1 MLKGNFQFRSTRNGT
16 REMADY
22 SAIRAYFDYKDL
34 HYFTFHHKSE
44 KSVKAVTRHL
54 PIDTPAED
62 VSNGLQDLG
71 YSVFSVKQ
79 MTEVRA
85 ALIMEA
91 ARTSET
97 SVDIQLRTR
106 QYISEDCELHQC
118 YDVIKGDDI
127 V

>member
-16 REMADY
+16 RQMADY

-44 KSVKAVTRHL
+44 KSVKAVDRHL

-62 VSNGLQDLG
+62 ISNGLQDLG
-71 YSVFSVKQ
+71 YSVFSVKH
-79 MTEVRA
+79 MTEVRP
-85 ALIMEA
+85 ALMVEA

-97 SVDIQLRTR
+97 SVDIQ
-106 QYISEDCELHQC
+106 
-118 YDVIKGDDI
+118 
-127 V
+127 